1 MGGRPSDFVLGEDS
15 LPTLENEVTMVDL
28 LDTGKQSEYA
38 NPDVAIAMGVEQD
51 SLSAQETERSAPS
64 FKEKLL
70 SNNGK
75 ARESHSID
83 ELDVEVM
90 DEDVRIG
97 ASVDGEEAAKTRKP
111 EDLYGPWIQVASRRC
126 QNVNVQGPNG
136 INGGFTKEK
145 EVMGSRFM
153 ALSTNI
159 PDEDEDVVELQP
171 MVVEQGSHELPRED
185 ASVVVVEA
193 RGGHVGGV
201 KNITSLEP
209 VLKETLSL
217 NIIEK
222 HATVYV

>member
-83 ELDVEVM
+83 ELDVEV
-90 DEDVRIG
+90 
-97 ASVDGEEAAKTRKP
+97 
-111 EDLYGPWIQVASRRC
+111 ASRRC

-171 MVVEQGSHELPRED
+171 MVVEQGSHELPREPGQGKLVGIVNDDGKILTGQD